1 MSTDLGLRFIVEP
14 TGPELTSEEAE
25 LLKDLRP
32 GGIMF
37 RSRNFLR
44 DVPYPEWRAAYAKL
58 LSDVR
63 QAIGRE
69 KILVSVDHEGGRV
82 HRFPAPITRFPYPA
96 FYGHSVEAVEMVSRA
111 MALELRSLG
120 INHSC
125 SPTADIHS
133 NPDNPVINQRA
144 FGTTAEAV
152 ARGAVRCAQ
161 TLRKE
166 GVVPCA
172 KHFPGHGDTASD
184 SHYSLPTLDRSLDE
198 LRQREF
204 LPFKALI
211 DNGIE
216 TIMTAHIVVPQIDAA
231 RQATISPVLL
241 RTVLR
246 DELGFRGLTIADAL
260 GMQAIRSDVSSSD
273 FSLQAHQAGLD
284 LFLFVGDPVSI
295 SDAIATRE
303 SLRSAHAD
311 GRVATESLVD
321 VERRVASF
329 LSRLPQYPVVE
340 ISAEALAAHAR
351 LADSLTQNAPF
362 SPFHFEPKG
371 FD

>member
-1 MSTDLGLRFIVEP
+1 MPTDLGLRFIVEP

-25 LLKDLRP
+25 LLKELRP
-32 GGIMF
+32 GGVMF

-44 DVPYPEWRAAYAKL
+44 DVPYAEWRATYAKL

-69 KILVSVDHEGGRV
+69 KLIVSIDHEGGRV

-96 FYGHSVEAVEMVSRA
+96 FYAHSLEAVELVSRA
-111 MALELRSLG
+111 MAVELRSLG

-144 FGTTAEAV
+144 FGTNAQDV
-152 ARGAVRCAQ
+152 ARAAMRCAQ
-161 TLRKE
+161 TLRSE
-166 GVVPCA
+166 GIVPCA

-204 LPFKALI
+204 VPFKALI
-211 DNGIE
+211 DDGIE
-216 TIMTAHIVVPQIDAA
+216 TIMTAHIVAPQVDAA

-260 GMQAIRSDVSSSD
+260 GMQAIRSDVAGSE
-273 FSLQAHQAGLD
+273 FALQAHQAGLD
-284 LFLFVGDPVSI
+284 LFLFVGDRVSI
-295 SDAIATRE
+295 KDAIATRD
-303 SLRSAHAD
+303 SLRAAHVD
-311 GRVATESLVD
+311 GRISTESILD
-321 VERRVASF
+321 VERRLSSF
-329 LSRLPQYPVVE
+329 LTRLPQYPVVE
-340 ISAEALAAHAR
+340 MPAESLAAHAR
-351 LADSLTQNAPF
+351 LADSLNLNAPF
-362 SPFHFEPKG
+362 APFHFEPKG